1 MVVISEFFYPC
12 AFGKER
18 VLSRRWPVVKPRRFE
33 VAINVLAELLLSGRP
48 RVRRRRSE
56 SNMTSF
62 KSLQRKCLDLDAEV
76 AVEK

>member
-33 VAINVLAELLLSGRP
+33 VAINVLAELLLSGTAARAPTKIREQHDFFRKSAEKVSRP
-48 RVRRRRSE
+48 
-56 SNMTSF
+56 
-62 KSLQRKCLDLDAEV
+62 
-76 AVEK
+76 